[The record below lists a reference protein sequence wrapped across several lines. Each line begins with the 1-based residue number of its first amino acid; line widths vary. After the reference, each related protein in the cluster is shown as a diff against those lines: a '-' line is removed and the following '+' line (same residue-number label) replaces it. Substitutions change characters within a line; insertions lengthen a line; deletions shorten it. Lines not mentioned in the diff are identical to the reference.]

1 MRLAS
6 VHRWMAL
13 VMAPVIAVILVTGA
27 ILALRP
33 IVERGGGEPTTQ
45 RSVPV
50 DVARLLALLQRADP
64 NGTAAGA
71 WVVDRGR
78 TVLVAASRREPPVAY
93 DLATGTRTPL
103 PSFPEP
109 TFFDRVSRV
118 HSDLWFGLGGLVGVG
133 TVVMIFLVLTGPF
146 LGPIRRPRSA
156 RGWHVWM
163 GWALWPL
170 VALLPLSVVGMKLRA
185 PTGIRRDGPPMAPA
199 RAIAVAQ
206 RSLDMRGVRGVQP
219 LPGGA
224 AFLVAVD
231 GHGVAQRYI
240 VTASGVA
247 PLFNRFADASRRVH
261 EGTWAGAWSGALNFI
276 AALARLAMEATGLLS
291 WWRLRRSRRSRAG
304 SRASSERM
312 AA

>member
-1 MRLAS
+1 
-6 VHRWMAL
+6 
-13 VMAPVIAVILVTGA
+13 MAPVIAVILVTGA

-33 IVERGGGEPTTQ
+33 IVARDGGTRTVERPA
-45 RSVPV
+45 RV
-50 DVARLLALLQRADP
+50 DATRLLALLQRVDS

-93 DLATGTRTPL
+93 DLATGARVPQ

-146 LGPIRRPRSA
+146 LSRIRRPRSA
-156 RGWHVWM
+156 RGWHVWI

-185 PTGIRRDGPPMAPA
+185 PTGLRHDGPPMAPA
-199 RAIAVAQ
+199 RSPSPSA
-206 RSLDMRGVRGVQP
+206 RS
-219 LPGGA
+219 
-224 AFLVAVD
+224 
-231 GHGVAQRYI
+231 
-240 VTASGVA
+240 T
-247 PLFNRFADASRRVH
+247 
-261 EGTWAGAWSGALNFI
+261 
-276 AALARLAMEATGLLS
+276 
-291 WWRLRRSRRSRAG
+291 
-304 SRASSERM
+304 
-312 AA
+312 